1 MDLDRL
7 LTADTAPTADEINA
21 AIFGTLSRLAA
32 KFEKRDDANPWA
44 NSPSQ
49 CLKRMTLQMA
59 EAAHGDDD
67 ISHLIKW
74 FRIGTASLTRAAYD
88 LDVGD
93 DLDRAA
99 DEIAAL
105 AESICDELRREAT
118 RLAA

>member
-1 MDLDRL
+1 MELQRL
-7 LTADTAPTADEINA
+7 LNADTAPTAKDINA

-49 CLKRMTLQMA
+49 CLKRMTLMMV

-67 ISHLIKW
+67 IAHLIRW
-74 FRIGTASLTRAAYD
+74 FRLGDASLTRAAYD
-88 LDVGD
+88 LDAGD